1 MAKKDP
7 AILMQAYQK
16 VGLDEA
22 FSKAIVDG
30 GNAKHI
36 VETWKADWR
45 GDNDSRHP
53 AILAVLEGHA
63 TPEQARSL
71 LEAADLHRDLVEA
84 VAAGTKTVEWAHVVL
99 NAGFKGQKEAVS
111 ALLDGADSSIIAHI
125 LDVKL
130 SDADAKAIGRGGHRK
145 RKSSVDNNGITVNK
159 INKMKKN
166 EIVAEL
172 AFGGVPYT
180 GNTEQVKNRLLRY
193 RSFLKHIID
202 GMKSGKLVWKD
213 QLQVHA
219 GRMDRSH
226 EYTYIDGYN
235 RRVVVEKPKYVSY
248 KGITDLKGLR
258 EAGKQLHIKGYSKM
272 KTEDLKAKIIDEG
285 LRFGFVDDD
294 EYDDLLEDDS
304 GFNKS

>member
-219 GRMDRSH
+219 RRMNR
-226 EYTYIDGYN
+226 YDGQASQ
-235 RRVVVEKPKYVSY
+235 YVSY